1 MTFAYRMQENGAPA
15 TKEKL
20 CILCEGS
27 SDALFIALER
37 EALQPHPES
46 EWDKSTRDP
55 DSRPVME
62 TFKAHHIW
70 TWGFTTSILVSLGN
84 FHRTKRCNISTLW
97 ITNVCS
103 ESYCKNRCKPS
114 SAKQMQQKEKPL
126 LIVLRLWNCKELQV
140 FCIILDWGNFKG
152 LVTSAIGSDVTHPL
166 CVVLLLLVFS
176 QCNHVDACESL
187 RTRPFKKTLIHIWRA
202 VRSVLACCL
211 AEKNGV

>member
-152 LVTSAIGSDVTHPL
+152 AISS
-166 CVVLLLLVFS
+166 LLDS
-176 QCNHVDACESL
+176 RKNKCCYAQTWWY
-187 RTRPFKKTLIHIWRA
+187 RHICDRKWCHTP
-202 VRSVLACCL
+202 SVCCSPAPCFLAAQSCRCMWISEDEAL
-211 AEKNGV
+211 